1 MSTNSLMTQ
10 RPSTRPNLGNPQ
22 IFIPYFRILQRE
34 ELPHSFSIIMRLE
47 FTTVDVFTKTR
58 YVGNPLGIVRVPAS
72 LRDQLSEE
80 QKQKIARE
88 FNLSEITFLHEP
100 TKDSDTADYD
110 IFTPFSRMT
119 FAGHPTIG
127 TSIYVAQH
135 AAAYPRITKLR
146 TIAGIIPF
154 KFESG
159 KATVSI
165 PHDVYTHKACLPHPI
180 EKKDSVPVVSI
191 VKGMAFGLSK
201 LPDLDAL
208 GRVNGPLI
216 PSEVRYKQT
225 FLDAGSGW
233 DIGYTGSFY
242 YVDME
247 QDPEAEGV
255 RLLRTRMNSFTE
267 DPGTG
272 SASAALCSHL
282 ALTEGAKGTARFH
295 LIQGVEMG
303 RRCDIFVDVVMR
315 DGGEGI
321 EDVRLSGCSV
331 EVMEGSLVVE

>member
-1 MSTNSLMTQ
+1 
-10 RPSTRPNLGNPQ
+10 
-22 IFIPYFRILQRE
+22 
-34 ELPHSFSIIMRLE
+34 MRLD
-47 FTTVDVFTKTR
+47 FTTVDVFTTTR

-72 LRDQLSEE
+72 LRDQLTEE

-100 TKDSDTADYD
+100 AKDSDTADYD

-135 AAAYPRITKLR
+135 PDAYPGITKLK
-146 TIAGIIPF
+146 TIAGTIPF

-159 KATVSI
+159 QATVSI
-165 PHDVYTHKACLPHPI
+165 PHDVYTHQARLPHPI
-180 EKKDSVPVVSI
+180 EKRDSVPLVSI
-191 VKGMAFGLSK
+191 VKGMAFGLCK

-208 GRVNGPLI
+208 GQVKGPLI
-216 PSEVRYKQT
+216 PSEIRYKQT

-242 YVDME
+242 YVDLE
-247 QDPEAEGV
+247 RDPENEGV
-255 RLLRTRMNSFTE
+255 RRLRTRMNSLNE

-282 ALTEGAKGTARFH
+282 ALTEKAQGTAKFH
-295 LIQGVEMG
+295 LVQGVEMG
-303 RRCDIFVDVVMR
+303 RRCDIFVDVVMKE
-315 DGGEGI
+315 GGEGI
-321 EDVRLSGCSV
+321 EDVKLSGMAV
-331 EVMEGSLVVE
+331 EVMEGTLTVD